1 MHEGWLMLGEEQRPN
16 FRNLGSKGDLIS
28 ILALVP
34 IIFLFGYFNQLE
46 RGMTA
51 ACSLYAVIVL
61 VRVLW
66 YLRLRI
72 WFWILIGVFIAA
84 HILIVVYA
92 PWARNDYPAFVLLP
106 FGIVDFGV
114 MYASTRLAQQFL
126 G

>member
-1 MHEGWLMLGEEQRPN
+1 MRDEEQRPN

-34 IIFLFGYFNQLE
+34 IIFLFGYFDQLE

-51 ACSLYAVIVL
+51 ACSLYAIIVL

-66 YLRLRI
+66 YLRSRI
-72 WFWILIGVFIAA
+72 WFWILIGLFTAA
-84 HILIVVYA
+84 HILIIVYA

-114 MYASTRLAQQFL
+114 MYAMTRLAQQFF